1 MADHDRPDI
10 YSEPDMSRTCSTC
23 VHGRAEKRMRIDPFN
38 GRERPM
44 DVIVCERC
52 GHRFTSMPHN
62 CCNGWKA
69 K

>member
-23 VHGRAEKRMRIDPFN
+23 AHGRAERRTRIDPFN

-44 DVIVCERC
+44 DVVVCERG
-52 GHRFTSMPHN
+52 GHRFTSMPHD